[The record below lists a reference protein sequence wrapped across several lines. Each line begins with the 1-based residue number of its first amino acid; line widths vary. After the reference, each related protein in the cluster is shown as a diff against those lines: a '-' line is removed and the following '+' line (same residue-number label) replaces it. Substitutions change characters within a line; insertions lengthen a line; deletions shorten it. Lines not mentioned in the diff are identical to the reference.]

1 MAKTI
6 TPPSI
11 IRVIQNPETWNPTVF
26 ESLIRNDLENA
37 CGPLCASDELLVAL
51 LVMTM
56 DSLVEAHVK
65 IMQDGP
71 TYMYNS
77 GEATSAWQKI
87 RTECLD
93 KIIKLMTELSL
104 VTRSRAKAL
113 AVQILKSRMQKISAN
128 CFVSLNQ
135 SQATQNRPVIQNK

>member
-1 MAKTI
+1 MLLAAKKIEQHTKLNLSQVNKMAKVVP
-6 TPPSI
+6 PPSI

-26 ESLIRNDLENA
+26 ESLIRNDLENSS
-37 CGPLCASDELLVAL
+37 GPLAASDELLVAL

-65 IMQDGP
+65 ILSAGP

-87 RTECLD
+87 RMECLE
-93 KIIKLMTELSL
+93 IG
-104 VTRSRAKAL
+104 RAH
-113 AVQILKSRMQKISAN
+113 V
-128 CFVSLNQ
+128 
-135 SQATQNRPVIQNK
+135 